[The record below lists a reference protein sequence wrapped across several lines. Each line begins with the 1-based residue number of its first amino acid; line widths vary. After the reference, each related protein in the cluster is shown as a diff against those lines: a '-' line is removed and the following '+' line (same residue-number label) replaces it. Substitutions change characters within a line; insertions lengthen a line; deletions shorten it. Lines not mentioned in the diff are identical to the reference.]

1 MCHTKILHEP
11 HPSKNALIVLVEHR
25 LRPCMVALVGRKIVD
40 VQEADLHRD
49 AARHPKARGLV
60 AK

>member
-1 MCHTKILHEP
+1 
-11 HPSKNALIVLVEHR
+11 
-25 LRPCMVALVGRKIVD
+25 MVALVGRKIVD